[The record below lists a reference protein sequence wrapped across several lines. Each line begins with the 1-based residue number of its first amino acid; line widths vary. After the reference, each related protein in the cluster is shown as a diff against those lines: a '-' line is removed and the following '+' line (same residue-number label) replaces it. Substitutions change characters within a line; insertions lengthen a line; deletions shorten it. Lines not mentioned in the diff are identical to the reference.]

1 VALLKPGALIETD
14 KVTKEFKTLT
24 SLDNISIR
32 VKEGEIY
39 GFLGLN
45 GAGKTTLIRVLL
57 NMIKPTSG
65 RVKFLE
71 TNLIKITDYGTI

>member
-1 VALLKPGALIETD
+1 MALLKPGALIETD